1 MVDDSMQQLAR
12 SITEA
17 EPSIRMR
24 IGVVTAIEGSGSR
37 RVQTDQTGTGWLS
50 CDKDSFYTVGD
61 RVWMMQQGGV
71 FVVAGRLSGE
81 PAGVPIGTILA
92 FAGSTP
98 PPGWMAADGAAISR
112 TTYAKLL
119 AVTGLGYG
127 AGNGSTTFNLP
138 DLGARF
144 PMGAKGVAPLQTT
157 TGGALTVA
165 LSTANLPAHDHGSGG
180 SHSHLLSDIAGAFV
194 TTGGGTIALANSP
207 GSSFFT
213 STNGAH
219 THSSVGSGT
228 AHENLPPYLAILYII
243 RVL

>member
-12 SITEA
+12 QITEA

-24 IGVVTAIEGSGSR
+24 IGVITAIEATGSR
-37 RVQTDQTGTGWLS
+37 RVQTDQTSTAWLS

-98 PPGWMAADGAAISR
+98 PPGWMAADGTAINR
-112 TTYAKLL
+112 TTYAALYAL
-119 AVTGLGYG
+119 TGVGYG
-127 AGNGSTTFNLP
+127 AGDGSTTFNLP
-138 DLGARF
+138 DLGAKF
-144 PMGAKGVAPLQTT
+144 PIGAKGAAPTLAS
-157 TGGALTVA
+157 TGGAATVTLT
-165 LSTANLPAHDHGSGG
+165 TAQIPAHDHGASG
-180 SHSHLLSDIAGAFV
+180 SHNHTALGSASVTVASGAGA
-194 TTGGGTIALANSP
+194 TPSNSTTANTGGT
-207 GSSFFT
+207 GSHQ
-213 STNGAH
+213 H
-219 THSSVGSGT
+219 TSVGSGA